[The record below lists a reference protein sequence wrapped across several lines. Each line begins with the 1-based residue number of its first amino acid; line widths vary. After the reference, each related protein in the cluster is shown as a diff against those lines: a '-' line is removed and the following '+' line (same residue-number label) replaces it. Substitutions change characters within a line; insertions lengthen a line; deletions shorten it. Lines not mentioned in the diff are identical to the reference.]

1 MMNMKQMRAA
11 ALRELERHLIN
22 REKLR
27 EFEMR
32 GLRARVQP
40 LAWRK
45 GAHADP
51 TAQEAV
57 LHLEPPPAVRE
68 MRDWVW
74 AVESAYGMLEKSEP
88 EKARLMERYF
98 GLKEPVLY
106 RSAPR
111 RRALLIAAELG
122 ISEPTFYKWR
132 EDCVLAVVSAAIQA
146 GLLIPYDTRGEK
158 RRSG

>member
-11 ALRELERHLIN
+11 AFRELERHYAN
-22 REKLR
+22 CEKLK
-27 EFEMR
+27 EFEAR
-32 GLRARVQP
+32 GIRARVQP

-45 GAHADP
+45 GGYADP

-57 LHLEPPPAVRE
+57 MHVDPPPSVRAAKG
-68 MRDWVW
+68 WVW
-74 AVESAYGMLEKSEP
+74 AVESAHAMLEKSEP
-88 EKARLMERYF
+88 EKAALMEKYF
-98 GLKEPVLY
+98 GLRAPAVHPG
-106 RSAPR
+106 APR
-111 RRALLIAAELG
+111 RRAIHIAAQLG

-146 GLLIPYDTRGEK
+146 GLLVPYEARGDM